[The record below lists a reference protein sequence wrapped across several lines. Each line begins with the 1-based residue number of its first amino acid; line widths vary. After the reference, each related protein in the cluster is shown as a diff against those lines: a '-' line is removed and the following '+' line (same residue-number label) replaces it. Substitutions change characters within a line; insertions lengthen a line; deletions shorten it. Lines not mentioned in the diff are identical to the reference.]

1 MNIAKLILL
10 ACPVFL
16 ASILVVANPAIAS
29 SLKSVPAIQTITV
42 ASTQQ
47 ITEFTTP
54 KLAQASNPI
63 IEQLGC
69 NCGNCTQAKFQRLQ
83 GKLPSASF

>member
-16 ASILVVANPAIAS
+16 ASILMVANPAIAS
-29 SLKSVPAIQTITV
+29 ILKSTPATQIITV
-42 ASTQQ
+42 ASTQH

-54 KLAQASNPI
+54 LAQASNPI

-69 NCGNCTQAKFQRLQ
+69 NCGNCTQAKFQQLQ